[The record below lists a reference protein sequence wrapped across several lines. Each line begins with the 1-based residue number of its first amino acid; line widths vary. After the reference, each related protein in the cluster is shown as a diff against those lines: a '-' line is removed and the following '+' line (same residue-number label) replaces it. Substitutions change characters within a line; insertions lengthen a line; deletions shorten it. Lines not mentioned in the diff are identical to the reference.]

1 MSKEKGYKLTVT
13 GCSDCPLNEYVG
25 GPEQC
30 AVTKLRTN
38 GKGTMEAWASCPLKK
53 NNVVIS
59 LEK

>member
-1 MSKEKGYKLTVT
+1 MKNENGYKLIVT

-30 AVTKLRTN
+30 AVTNLETN

-53 NNVVIS
+53 NNVIIS